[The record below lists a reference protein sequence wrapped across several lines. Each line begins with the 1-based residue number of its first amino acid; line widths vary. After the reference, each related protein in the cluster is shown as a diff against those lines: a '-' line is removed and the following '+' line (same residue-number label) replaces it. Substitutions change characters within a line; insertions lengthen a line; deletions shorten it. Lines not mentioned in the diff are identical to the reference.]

1 MEDISDSFKLP
12 WENPVLIFSLILL
25 IILLAPVVLNRL
37 KIPGI
42 IGLIAS
48 GIAIGPYGLRLLE
61 KGLFVEVFSTV
72 GLLYIMFI
80 AGLELDLNEFRAHRK
95 KSLVFGFFTFIIPLT
110 IGFPVCYYLLGY
122 DFYASL
128 LTASM
133 FSTHTLL
140 TYPIVSR
147 LRVSKN
153 RSVAIAVG
161 GTILTDT
168 TVLILLAV
176 IVGAFKGGLTQAF
189 WFRLIASM
197 AIFLAIMFFIIP
209 RIAKWFFEK
218 MASEKYAHYI
228 FVLFVVFLAAFM
240 AQLAGVEA
248 IIGAFVSGLALNRL
262 IPRTSVLFN
271 RIEFIGNALF
281 IPFFLI
287 SVGMLVDVSI
297 LFTGPAALIVALSLI
312 VVAIAGKW
320 LAAFL
325 TQLAIRYT
333 ASERQL
339 IFGLSNSHAAATL
352 AIILVGYKEKILD
365 INILNGTILL
375 ILVTCVVASFATELA
390 AKKIVLASETDYSSQ
405 NSNSRTKEQLLL
417 PIVNTAN
424 MEKALEFAVLIRD
437 TDSVAPIA
445 ILTVVPN
452 NEEAEKNILSARH
465 ALEDF
470 INETTAAE
478 TPVDIIATIDFN
490 APSGIARAAK
500 EIMADIII
508 LGWPRRSGFM
518 DKLVGDKISIVLN
531 NSAKTLFI
539 CQFLKPLANHDRLI
553 LIIPPLAELE
563 DGFSL
568 WLRKLAR
575 LATELGTPTFY
586 HCNTGSEKAIT
597 ESLKTYR
604 INSVHNFMRLAHW
617 ETFLNKPPKAEPGD
631 LFGFIA
637 AREGSVSY
645 SRAMENLPART
656 ETHFS
661 KSSKIVVY
669 PS

>member
-1 MEDISDSFKLP
+1 MEDISESFKLP

-42 IGLIAS
+42 IGLIVS
-48 GIAIGPYGLRLLE
+48 GIVIGPYGLKLLE

-80 AGLELDLNEFRAHRK
+80 AGLELDMNEFKSHRK
-95 KSLVFGFFTFIIPLT
+95 KSFVFGFFTFIIPLS

-128 LTASM
+128 LTATM

-153 RSVAIAVG
+153 KAVAITVG

-168 TVLILLAV
+168 TVLVLLAV
-176 IVGAFKGGLTQAF
+176 IVGAHKGGLTQEF
-189 WFRLIASM
+189 WFRLVISLGV
-197 AIFLAIMFFIIP
+197 FLSFMFFVIP
-209 RIAKWFFEK
+209 RITKWFFVK
-218 MASEKYAHYI
+218 MASDKYAHYI
-228 FVLFVVFLAAFM
+228 FVLFVVFLAAFL

-248 IIGAFVSGLALNRL
+248 IIGAFVAGLALNRL
-262 IPRTSVLFN
+262 VPYTSVLFN

-297 LFTGPAALIVALSLI
+297 LFSGPAALIVAASLI

-320 LAAFL
+320 LASFF
-325 TQLAIRYT
+325 TQLAFKYT
-333 ASERQL
+333 SSERQL

-352 AIILVGYKEKILD
+352 AIILVGYKEQILD

-375 ILVTCVVASFATELA
+375 ILVTCVVASFATEMA
-390 AKKIVLASETDYSSQ
+390 AKKVLLASEADYSSLAPR
-405 NSNSRTKEQLLL
+405 SHKKEQLLL
-417 PIVNTAN
+417 PILNTAN

-437 TDSVAPIA
+437 DQSNAPIA

-452 NEEAEKNILSARH
+452 NEEAERNIHTAKH

-470 INETTAAE
+470 IKETTAAE
-478 TPVDIIATIDFN
+478 TPVEVIATIDYN
-490 APSGIARAAK
+490 VSSGIARAAK
-500 EIMADIII
+500 EIMADLII
-508 LGWPRRSGFM
+508 LGWPRRAGFM
-518 DKLVGDKISIVLN
+518 DKLVGDKLAIILDSSN
-531 NSAKTLFI
+531 KTLFI
-539 CQFLKPLANHDRLI
+539 CQFIKPLANHDRLI
-553 LIIPPLAELE
+553 VLVPPLAELE
-563 DGFSL
+563 SGFAL
-568 WLRKLAR
+568 WLRKMGKLAAE
-575 LATELGTPTFY
+575 LATPTQY
-586 HCNTGSEKAIT
+586 YCNVGSQHAIRQAIR
-597 ESLKTYR
+597 SYR
-604 INSVHNFMRLAHW
+604 FNIDASYQGLVHW
-617 ETFLNKPPKAEPGD
+617 ESFLNRPPKPEPGD
-631 LFGFIA
+631 LYVFIA

-656 ETHFS
+656 ENHFG
-661 KSSKIVVY
+661 KNSKIAVY

>member
-1 MEDISDSFKLP
+1 MEEISDSFKLP

-48 GIAIGPYGLRLLE
+48 GIVIGPYGFRLLE

-80 AGLELDLNEFRAHRK
+80 AGLELDLNEFKAHRK
-95 KSLVFGFFTFIIPLT
+95 KSMVFGFLTFSIPLA
-110 IGFPVCYYLLGY
+110 IGFPVCYYLLDY

-153 RSVAIAVG
+153 RCVAIAVG

-168 TVLILLAV
+168 TVLVLLAV
-176 IVGAFKGGLTQAF
+176 IVGAYKGGLTQAF
-189 WFRLIASM
+189 WLRLIASLG
-197 AIFLAIMFFIIP
+197 IFLAIMFFVIP

-228 FVLFVVFLAAFM
+228 FVLLVVFLAAFL

-287 SVGMLVDVSI
+287 SVGMLVDLSI
-297 LFTGPAALIVALSLI
+297 LFTGPAALIVAGSLI
-312 VVAIAGKW
+312 VVAISGKW
-320 LAAFL
+320 LASFL
-325 TQLAIRYT
+325 TQLAFKYT
-333 ASERQL
+333 APERQL

-352 AIILVGYKEKILD
+352 AIILVGYKEMILD

-375 ILVTCVVASFATELA
+375 ILVTCVVASFATESA
-390 AKKIVLASETDYSSQ
+390 AKKVLLASEADYRSHDMYP
-405 NSNSRTKEQLLL
+405 RTKERLLL

-437 TDSVAPIA
+437 TNSLAPIA

-452 NEEAEKNILSARH
+452 NKEAERNILLARH

-470 INETTAAE
+470 IKETMAAE
-478 TPVDIIATIDFN
+478 TPVEIIASIDFN
-490 APSGIARAAK
+490 VSSGISRAAK

-508 LGWPRRSGFM
+508 LGWPRRAGFM
-518 DKLVGDKISIVLN
+518 DKLVGDKLSIVLE
-531 NSAKTLFI
+531 NSNKTLFI

-553 LIIPPLAELE
+553 LVIPPLAELE
-563 DGFSL
+563 DGFML

-575 LATELGTPTFY
+575 LATELATPTLYFS
-586 HCNTGSEKAIT
+586 NPDTQKAIAAAV
-597 ESLKTYR
+597 KTNR
-604 INSVHNFMRLAHW
+604 IITTHNFVELLHW
-617 ETFLNKPPKAEPGD
+617 ETYLNKPDRREPGD
-631 LFGFIA
+631 LIVFIA

-645 SRAMENLPART
+645 IRTMENLPART
-656 ETHFS
+656 ENHFS
-661 KSSKIVVY
+661 RNSKIVVY